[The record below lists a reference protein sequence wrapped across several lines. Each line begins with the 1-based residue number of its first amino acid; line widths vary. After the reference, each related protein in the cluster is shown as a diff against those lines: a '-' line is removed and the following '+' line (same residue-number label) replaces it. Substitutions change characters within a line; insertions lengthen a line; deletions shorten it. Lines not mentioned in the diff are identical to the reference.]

1 MSTLFYNKIIIQIYE
16 IQTPHEAEEIIEA
29 GVDHIGSVLTLE
41 GTLKQPL
48 LKKTIDVVRG
58 STSKSSLIPLFS
70 DIDSILHALDFYKP
84 DIVHFCEDLY
94 RYKDSRFD
102 LNFLID
108 LQENVKKRFP
118 EILIMR
124 SIPIPQPG
132 IAELI
137 SSIELAKAF
146 EHVSDFF
153 LTDTFILNNS
163 GPIPDDQPV
172 NGFVGITGLTCNWDI
187 ARKLVDS
194 TDIPVILAGGLSPD
208 NVFDGII
215 KVKPAGVDSCTHTNA
230 RDMKGNPVRFKKN
243 MARVKRFVEESN
255 RAQTKTGDTNS
266 QGGKQADVRKR

>member
-16 IQTPHEAEEIIEA
+16 IQTPHEAEFLIEA
-29 GVDHIGSVLTLE
+29 GVDHIGSVLTPE
-41 GTLKQPL
+41 GILKHPL
-48 LKKTIDVVRG
+48 LKETIDVVRR

-84 DIVHFCEDLY
+84 DIVHLCEDLY
-94 RYKDSRFD
+94 KYKNNRSA

-108 LQENVKKRFP
+108 LQENIKEKFP

-137 SSIELAKAF
+137 SSIELAKVF

-153 LTDTFILNNS
+153 LTDTVIMNDS
-163 GPIPDDQPV
+163 GLIPDDQPV

-194 TDIPVILAGGLSPD
+194 TVTPVILAGGLSPD
-208 NVFDGII
+208 NVFDGIM

-230 RDMKGNPVRFKKN
+230 RDMQGNSVRFKKD
-243 MARVKRFVEESN
+243 MAMVKRFVEESRRAKKLLTN
-255 RAQTKTGDTNS
+255 RT
-266 QGGKQADVRKR
+266 V